1 MMKMAQEIARK
12 VQEEKDKADRRGDR
26 GRPDRKSAGA
36 SASGG
41 IWAGDEDV
49 DAPPAYVAWRR
60 MNDIMWRT
68 NDYDL
73 TVVLLLNSREGAER
87 SEGLL
92 WDETEK

>member
-49 DAPPAYVAWRR
+49 DAPPAYVA
-60 MNDIMWRT
+60 
-68 NDYDL
+68 
-73 TVVLLLNSREGAER
+73 
-87 SEGLL
+87 
-92 WDETEK
+92 